1 MRHFIL
7 SLFLAF
13 SFAGIAS
20 AQDATHVPVEKE
32 VRPFDFVQADKDLNK
47 MESCYPPAKFQPK
60 KPAHT

>member
-47 MESCYPPAKFQPK
+47 MEKLLSSGKVSAKE
-60 KPAHT
+60 T

>member
-20 AQDATHVPVEKE
+20 AQDATPVPVEKE

-47 MESCYPPAKFQPK
+47 MEKLL
-60 KPAHT
+60 